1 MLDIMM
7 KVLERLQ
14 EAWAF
19 KVCTSC
25 VIAIVSHTHFQ
36 MFMAF
41 SALVFI
47 DFFTKLL
54 ALSRQYLIDRGRK
67 KIHFWACLK
76 NIRKARRAGYIR
88 SSEMRVR
95 FAAKMLMYLGLVAA
109 ARLVDLMC
117 ASSGAPTIAVVVV
130 VGYLSMTEL
139 LSILEDM
146 EQSGVKEAAE
156 LHELIRKKS
165 GLGAKKEE

>member
-1 MLDIMM
+1 M
-7 KVLERLQ
+7 ERLQ

-19 KVCTSC
+19 KACSSC

-41 SALVFI
+41 GALVFI

-54 ALSRQYLIDRGRK
+54 ALSRQHLIDHGRK
-67 KIHFWACLK
+67 KIHFWTCLK
-76 NIRKARRAGYIR
+76 NVRKARRARYIR
-88 SSEMRVR
+88 SGEMRIR
-95 FAAKMLMYLGLVAA
+95 FTAKMLMYLGLVAA
-109 ARLVDLMC
+109 ARLVDLLC

-130 VGYLSMTEL
+130 VGYLAMTEL
-139 LSILEDM
+139 LSILENM

-165 GLGAKKEE
+165 GFGVKKEG